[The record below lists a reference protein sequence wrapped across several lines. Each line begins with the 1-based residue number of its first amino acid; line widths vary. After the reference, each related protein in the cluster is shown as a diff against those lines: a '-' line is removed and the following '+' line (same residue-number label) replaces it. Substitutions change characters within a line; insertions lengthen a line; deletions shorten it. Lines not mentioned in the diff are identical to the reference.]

1 MKTLLMTVGLAL
13 SYTANAQWIT
23 KTVDNGFDPKYN
35 IAYTDNTKMQWLK
48 LEDYNSGVSF
58 YIGGVYVCDDDVDV
72 DISFLVYG
80 EYKKFNIKQCDVSE
94 DRKTVFFTD
103 NLEISEMLPSFIA
116 STLVKVRINDITCGE
131 STYEFNMNYS
141 MSAFNFIDN
150 N

>member
-23 KTVDNGFDPKYN
+23 KTIDNGFDPKYN

-72 DISFLVYG
+72 DISFLVNG
-80 EYKKFNIKQCDVSE
+80 EYKKFKIENCDVSE

-103 NLEISEMLPSFIA
+103 NLELNEMLPSFIA
-116 STLVKVRINDITCGE
+116 STLAKVRINDITCGE
-131 STYEFNMNYS
+131 STYEFKMNNS
-141 MSAFNFIDN
+141 TSAFNFIDKD
-150 N
+150 